1 MKLATQSRPISK
13 SKRRRKSPKQ
23 IKAPSLGPNRRLFHP
38 IRTAL
43 SAPKTNRW
51 TVSQSAA
58 LYGLDRWG
66 APYYD
71 IDTEG
76 FLCVKPAGDD
86 RSVRIAEVIREAESK
101 GLKTP
106 IVIRFQ
112 DLLRQRVEK
121 LNQAFHRSIEE
132 EGYSGRYQGVFPIKV
147 NQLREV
153 IEEVQDAG
161 KPYQYG
167 LECGSKPELLIALA
181 MHEDPEALLICN
193 GYKDDDY
200 IRLALYG
207 RKIGKQ
213 VVIVAEQLSEV
224 SAIVDVARDLK
235 VEPIIGFRSKLY
247 SRGEGKWAQST
258 GDNAKFGLSTIEML
272 QACDLLEEANLQQS
286 LQLLHFH
293 IGSQVPNIITLKNA
307 VIEATR
313 FYCELKKMGFPM
325 GYLDVGGGLGID
337 YDGSRSN
344 WESSTNYTLEEYA
357 RDVVF
362 NIKQICETSE
372 VPCPDIVSE
381 SGRAITAP
389 HSILVTQVVDRIS
402 KRAATIK
409 INKEDIEDPVVQ
421 DLYDMTTGRV
431 RYGALEKFHDAL
443 QKKNEAYSLFNHG
456 YLDLKGRAQA
466 ESLFW
471 QICHKIDQNAKGGY
485 QPEELVELKR
495 MLADQYICNFSVF
508 QSLLDHWAL
517 DQLFPIAPLTRLRER
532 PSVNAIL
539 VDITCDSDGK
549 VSKFIDLEDE
559 KEYLPLHPLKKSEP
573 YYLGFFLICA
583 YQDIMGDNH
592 NLFGRVN
599 EAHVFLEEDEEDG
612 FYIEDTIKGDRIKD
626 VLEGVQFKSELL
638 CRLMKKQVDIAIK
651 KDRVKPR
658 EGVRFMEMFEQG
670 MQKKTYMELSKPTKK
685 KKAARASS
693 QSSP

>member
-1 MKLATQSRPISK
+1 MLK
-13 SKRRRKSPKQ
+13 SKR
-23 IKAPSLGPNRRLFHP
+23 
-38 IRTAL
+38 
-43 SAPKTNRW
+43 W
-51 TVSQSAA
+51 TVADSID
-58 LYGLDRWG
+58 LYGLGRWG
-66 APYYD
+66 YPYFAVD
-71 IDTEG
+71 SDG

-86 RSVRIAEVIREAESK
+86 RTVRIADVIKEAESK

-121 LNQAFHRSIEE
+121 LNQAFRNSIEE
-132 EGYSGRYQGVFPIKV
+132 EAYSGSYQGVFPIKV

-153 IEEVQDAG
+153 IEEIQEAG
-161 KPYQYG
+161 KPFQYG
-167 LECGSKPELLIALA
+167 LECGSKPELIIALA
-181 MHEDPEALLICN
+181 MHEDSEALLVCN

-207 RKIGKQ
+207 RKIGKR
-213 VVIVAEQLSEV
+213 VFIIAEQLSEV
-224 SAIVDVARDLK
+224 RSIIRISQELN
-235 VEPIIGFRSKLY
+235 VEPLVGFRSKLY
-247 SRGEGKWAQST
+247 AQGEGKWALST
-258 GDNAKFGLSTIEML
+258 GDNAKFGLTTTEML
-272 QACDLLEEANLQQS
+272 EACSLLKAAKLTNS

-313 FYCELKKMGFPM
+313 YYCQLRKLGFPM
-325 GYLDVGGGLGID
+325 GFIDVGGGLGID
-337 YDGSRSN
+337 YDGSQSN
-344 WESSTNYTLEEYA
+344 WESSINYTLEEYA

-362 NIKQICETSE
+362 NIKQICDASE
-372 VPCPDIVSE
+372 VLCPNIVSE

-389 HSILVTQVVDRIS
+389 HSILVTQVIDRIS
-402 KRAATIK
+402 KRDSVLKVLKHDIK
-409 INKEDIEDPVVQ
+409 DPVVR
-421 DLYDMTTGRV
+421 DLYEMLNGRV
-431 RYGALEKFHDAL
+431 RYGRLEKFHDAL

-456 YLDLKGRAQA
+456 YLDLKGRAQV

-471 QICHKIDQNAKGGY
+471 QICQKLDQASKTGY
-485 QPEELVELKR
+485 QPEELVALKR
-495 MLADQYICNFSVF
+495 LLADQYICNFSVF

-517 DQLFPIAPLTRLRER
+517 DQLFPIAPLTRLEER

-573 YYLGFFLICA
+573 YYLGFFLIGA

-599 EAHVFLEEDEEDG
+599 EAHVFLEDDEDDG
-612 FYIEDTIKGDRIKD
+612 FYIEDTIQGDRIKD
-626 VLEGVQFKSELL
+626 VLEGVQFKSEML
-638 CRLMKKQVDIAIK
+638 CRQMKKQIDHATK
-651 KDRVKPR
+651 QDLVKPR
-658 EGVRFMEMFEQG
+658 EGVRFMEMYEQG
-670 MQKKTYMELSKPTKK
+670 MQKKTYMEISPPQKK
-685 KKAARASS
+685 KTTRKRV
-693 QSSP
+693 

>member
-1 MKLATQSRPISK
+1 MLK
-13 SKRRRKSPKQ
+13 SKR
-23 IKAPSLGPNRRLFHP
+23 
-38 IRTAL
+38 
-43 SAPKTNRW
+43 W
-51 TVSQSAA
+51 TVADSID
-58 LYGLDRWG
+58 LYGLGRWG
-66 APYYD
+66 YPYFAVD
-71 IDTEG
+71 SDG

-86 RSVRIAEVIREAESK
+86 RTVRIADVIKEAESK

-121 LNQAFHRSIEE
+121 LNQAFRNSIEE
-132 EGYSGRYQGVFPIKV
+132 EAYSGSYQGVFPIKV

-153 IEEVQDAG
+153 IEEIQEAG
-161 KPYQYG
+161 KPFQYG
-167 LECGSKPELLIALA
+167 LECGSKPELIIALA
-181 MHEDPEALLICN
+181 MHEDSEALLVCN

-207 RKIGKQ
+207 RKIGKR
-213 VVIVAEQLSEV
+213 VFIIAEQLSEV
-224 SAIVDVARDLK
+224 RSIIRISQELN
-235 VEPIIGFRSKLY
+235 VEPLVGFRSKLY
-247 SRGEGKWAQST
+247 AQGEGKWALST
-258 GDNAKFGLSTIEML
+258 GDNAKFGLTTTEML
-272 QACDLLEEANLQQS
+272 EACSLLKAAKLTNS

-313 FYCELKKMGFPM
+313 YYCQLRKLGFPM
-325 GYLDVGGGLGID
+325 GFIDVGGGLGID
-337 YDGSRSN
+337 YDGSQSN
-344 WESSTNYTLEEYA
+344 WESSINYTLEEYA

-362 NIKQICETSE
+362 NIKQICDASE
-372 VPCPDIVSE
+372 VLCPNIVSE

-389 HSILVTQVVDRIS
+389 HSILVTQVIDRIS
-402 KRAATIK
+402 KRDSVLKVLKHDIK
-409 INKEDIEDPVVQ
+409 YPVVR
-421 DLYDMTTGRV
+421 DLYEMLNGRV
-431 RYGALEKFHDAL
+431 RYGRLEKFHDAL

-456 YLDLKGRAQA
+456 YLDLKGRAQV

-471 QICHKIDQNAKGGY
+471 QICQKLDQAAKTGY
-485 QPEELVELKR
+485 QPEELVALKR
-495 MLADQYICNFSVF
+495 LLADQYICNFSVF

-517 DQLFPIAPLTRLRER
+517 DQLFPIAPLTRLEER

-573 YYLGFFLICA
+573 YYLGFFLIGA

-599 EAHVFLEEDEEDG
+599 EAHVFLEDDEDDG
-612 FYIEDTIKGDRIKD
+612 FYIEDTIQGDRIKD
-626 VLEGVQFKSELL
+626 VLEGVQFKSEML
-638 CRLMKKQVDIAIK
+638 CRQMKKQIDNATK
-651 KDRVKPR
+651 QDLVKPR
-658 EGVRFMEMFEQG
+658 EGVRFMEMYEQG
-670 MQKKTYMELSKPTKK
+670 MQKKTYMEISPPQKK
-685 KKAARASS
+685 KTTRKRV
-693 QSSP
+693 

>member
-1 MKLATQSRPISK
+1 M
-13 SKRRRKSPKQ
+13 
-23 IKAPSLGPNRRLFHP
+23 N
-38 IRTAL
+38 
-43 SAPKTNRW
+43 APKTNRW
-51 TVSQSAA
+51 TVSQSAS
-58 LYGLDRWG
+58 LYGLERWG
-66 APYYD
+66 KPYYS
-71 IDTEG
+71 IDADG
-76 FLCVKPAGDD
+76 YVCVTPAGDE
-86 RSVRIAEVIREAESK
+86 RSVRIADVLKEAESK

-112 DLLRQRVEK
+112 DLLRQRIEK
-121 LNQAFHRSIEE
+121 LNRAFQSSIRE

-153 IEEVQDAG
+153 IEEIQDAG
-161 KPYQYG
+161 KAFEYG

-181 MHEDPEALLICN
+181 MQEDAASLLVCN

-200 IRLALYG
+200 VRLALYG
-207 RKIGKQ
+207 QKIGKR
-213 VVIVAEQLSEV
+213 VIIVAEQLSEV
-224 SAIVDVARDLK
+224 SLIIEIAQELNVQ
-235 VEPIIGFRSKLY
+235 PIIGLRSKLY
-247 SRGEGKWAQST
+247 SRGEGKWALST
-258 GDNAKFGLSTIEML
+258 GDNAKFGLTTTEML
-272 QACDLLEEANLQQS
+272 RACSLLKEATLERS

-293 IGSQVPNIITLKNA
+293 IGSQVPNIITIKNA
-307 VIEATR
+307 VIEAAR
-313 FYCELKKMGFPM
+313 FYCELKKLGFPM

-362 NIKQICETSE
+362 TIKRICDASDT
-372 VPCPDIVSE
+372 PCPTIVSE

-389 HSILVTQVVDRIS
+389 HSILVTQVVDRIT
-402 KRAATIK
+402 KRDSSLK
-409 INKEDIEDPVVQ
+409 VREEDIEDPVVR
-421 DLYDMTTGRV
+421 DLFDMSSGRV
-431 RYGALEKFHDAL
+431 RYGRLEKFHDAL

-456 YLDLKGRAQA
+456 YLDLEGRAQA

-471 QICHKIDQNAKGGY
+471 QICQKLDQTAKGGY
-485 QPEELVELKR
+485 QPEELTELKR

-517 DQLFPIAPLTRLRER
+517 EQLFPIVPLSRLHER

-573 YYLGFFLICA
+573 YFLGFFLIGA

-599 EAHVFLEEDEEDG
+599 EAHVFLDEDEEDG
-612 FYIEDTIKGDRIKD
+612 FYIEDTIQGDRIKD

-638 CRLMKKQVDIAIK
+638 SRLMKKQIDKAIK
-651 KDRVKPR
+651 MDRVKPR
-658 EGVRFMEMFEQG
+658 EGVRFMEMYESG
-670 MQKKTYMELSKPTKK
+670 MQKKTPENC
-685 KKAARASS
+685 
-693 QSSP
+693 

>member
-1 MKLATQSRPISK
+1 MQK
-13 SKRRRKSPKQ
+13 SKR
-23 IKAPSLGPNRRLFHP
+23 
-38 IRTAL
+38 
-43 SAPKTNRW
+43 W
-51 TVSQSAA
+51 TVADSID
-58 LYGLDRWG
+58 LYGLGRWG
-66 APYYD
+66 YPYFAAD
-71 IDTEG
+71 SDG

-86 RSVRIAEVIREAESK
+86 RTVRIADVIKEAESK

-121 LNQAFHRSIEE
+121 LNQAFRNSIEE
-132 EGYSGRYQGVFPIKV
+132 EAYSGSYQGVFPIKV

-153 IEEVQDAG
+153 IEEIQEAG
-161 KPYQYG
+161 KPFQYG
-167 LECGSKPELLIALA
+167 LECGSKPELIIALA
-181 MHEDPEALLICN
+181 MHEDSEALLVCN

-207 RKIGKQ
+207 RKIGKR
-213 VVIVAEQLSEV
+213 VFIIAEQLSEV
-224 SAIVDVARDLK
+224 RSIIRISQELN
-235 VEPIIGFRSKLY
+235 VEPLVGFRSKLY
-247 SRGEGKWAQST
+247 AQGEGKWALST
-258 GDNAKFGLSTIEML
+258 GDNAKFGLTTTEML
-272 QACDLLEEANLQQS
+272 EACSLLKAAKLTNS

-313 FYCELKKMGFPM
+313 YYCQLRKLGFPM
-325 GYLDVGGGLGID
+325 GFIDVGGGLGID
-337 YDGSRSN
+337 YDGSQSN
-344 WESSTNYTLEEYA
+344 WESSINYTLEEYA

-362 NIKQICETSE
+362 NIKQICDASE
-372 VPCPDIVSE
+372 VLCPNIVSE

-389 HSILVTQVVDRIS
+389 HSILVTQVIDRIS
-402 KRAATIK
+402 KRDSVLKVLKHDIK
-409 INKEDIEDPVVQ
+409 DPVVR
-421 DLYDMTTGRV
+421 DLYEMLNGRV
-431 RYGALEKFHDAL
+431 RYGRLEKFHDAL

-456 YLDLKGRAQA
+456 YLDLEGRAQV

-471 QICHKIDQNAKGGY
+471 QICQKLDQTAKTGY
-485 QPEELVELKR
+485 QPEELVALKR
-495 MLADQYICNFSVF
+495 LLADQYICNFSVF

-517 DQLFPIAPLTRLRER
+517 DQLFPIAPLTRLEER

-573 YYLGFFLICA
+573 YYLGFFLIGA

-599 EAHVFLEEDEEDG
+599 EAHVFLEDDEDDG
-612 FYIEDTIKGDRIKD
+612 FYIEDTIQGDRIKD
-626 VLEGVQFKSELL
+626 VLEGVQFKSEML
-638 CRLMKKQVDIAIK
+638 CRQMKKQIDNATK
-651 KDRVKPR
+651 QDLVKPR
-658 EGVRFMEMFEQG
+658 EGVRFMEMYEQG
-670 MQKKTYMELSKPTKK
+670 MQKKTYMDISTPQKK
-685 KKAARASS
+685 KTTRKRV
-693 QSSP
+693 

>member
-1 MKLATQSRPISK
+1 MLK
-13 SKRRRKSPKQ
+13 SKR
-23 IKAPSLGPNRRLFHP
+23 
-38 IRTAL
+38 
-43 SAPKTNRW
+43 W
-51 TVSQSAA
+51 TVADSID
-58 LYGLDRWG
+58 LYGLGRWG
-66 APYYD
+66 YPYFTVD
-71 IDTEG
+71 SDG

-86 RSVRIAEVIREAESK
+86 RTVRIADVIKEAESK

-121 LNQAFHRSIEE
+121 LNQAFRNSIEE
-132 EGYSGRYQGVFPIKV
+132 EAYSGSYQGVFPIKV

-153 IEEVQDAG
+153 IEEIQEAG
-161 KPYQYG
+161 KPFQYG
-167 LECGSKPELLIALA
+167 LECGSKPELIIALA
-181 MHEDPEALLICN
+181 MHEDSEALLVCN

-207 RKIGKQ
+207 RKIGKR
-213 VVIVAEQLSEV
+213 VFIIAEQLSEV
-224 SAIVDVARDLK
+224 RSIIRISQELN
-235 VEPIIGFRSKLY
+235 VEPLVGFRSKLY
-247 SRGEGKWAQST
+247 AQGEGKWALST
-258 GDNAKFGLSTIEML
+258 GDNAKFGLTTTEML
-272 QACDLLEEANLQQS
+272 EACSLLKAAKLTNS

-313 FYCELKKMGFPM
+313 YYCQLRKLGFPM
-325 GYLDVGGGLGID
+325 GFIDVGGGLGID
-337 YDGSRSN
+337 YDGSQSN
-344 WESSTNYTLEEYA
+344 WESSINYTLEEYA

-362 NIKQICETSE
+362 NIKQICDASE
-372 VPCPDIVSE
+372 VLCPNIVSE

-389 HSILVTQVVDRIS
+389 HSILVTQVIDRIS
-402 KRAATIK
+402 KRDSVLKVLKHDIK
-409 INKEDIEDPVVQ
+409 DPVVR
-421 DLYDMTTGRV
+421 DLYEMLNGRV
-431 RYGALEKFHDAL
+431 RYGRLEKFHDAL

-456 YLDLKGRAQA
+456 YLDLKGRAQV

-471 QICHKIDQNAKGGY
+471 QICQKLDQTAKTGY
-485 QPEELVELKR
+485 QPEELVALKR
-495 MLADQYICNFSVF
+495 LLADQYICNFSVF

-517 DQLFPIAPLTRLRER
+517 DQLFPIAPLTRLEER

-573 YYLGFFLICA
+573 YYLGFFLIGA

-599 EAHVFLEEDEEDG
+599 EAHVFLEDDEDDG
-612 FYIEDTIKGDRIKD
+612 FYIEDTIQGDRVKD
-626 VLEGVQFKSELL
+626 VLEGVQFKSEML
-638 CRLMKKQVDIAIK
+638 CRQMKKQIDNATK
-651 KDRVKPR
+651 QDLVKPR
-658 EGVRFMEMFEQG
+658 EGVRFMEMYEQG
-670 MQKKTYMELSKPTKK
+670 MQKKTYMEISPPQKK
-685 KKAARASS
+685 KTTRKRV
-693 QSSP
+693 

>member
-1 MKLATQSRPISK
+1 MQK
-13 SKRRRKSPKQ
+13 SKR
-23 IKAPSLGPNRRLFHP
+23 
-38 IRTAL
+38 
-43 SAPKTNRW
+43 W
-51 TVSQSAA
+51 TVADSID
-58 LYGLDRWG
+58 LYGLGRWG
-66 APYYD
+66 YPYFA
-71 IDTEG
+71 IDSDG

-86 RSVRIAEVIREAESK
+86 RTVRIADVIKEAESK

-121 LNQAFHRSIEE
+121 LNQAFRNSIAEE
-132 EGYSGRYQGVFPIKV
+132 AYSGSYQGVFPIKV

-153 IEEVQDAG
+153 IEEIQEAG
-161 KPYQYG
+161 KPFQYG
-167 LECGSKPELLIALA
+167 LECGSKPELIIALA
-181 MHEDPEALLICN
+181 MHEDSEALLVCN

-207 RKIGKQ
+207 RKIGKR
-213 VVIVAEQLSEV
+213 VFIIAEQLSEV
-224 SAIVDVARDLK
+224 RSIIRISQELN
-235 VEPIIGFRSKLY
+235 VEPLVGFRSKLY
-247 SRGEGKWAQST
+247 AQGEGKWALST
-258 GDNAKFGLSTIEML
+258 GDNAKFGLTTTEML
-272 QACDLLEEANLQQS
+272 EACSLLKAAKLTNS

-313 FYCELKKMGFPM
+313 YYCQLKKLGFPM
-325 GYLDVGGGLGID
+325 GFIDVGGGLGID
-337 YDGSRSN
+337 YDGSQSN
-344 WESSTNYTLEEYA
+344 WESSINYTLEEYA

-362 NIKQICETSE
+362 NIKQICDASE
-372 VPCPDIVSE
+372 VLCPNIVSE

-389 HSILVTQVVDRIS
+389 HSILVTQVIDRIS
-402 KRAATIK
+402 KRDSVLKVPKHDIK
-409 INKEDIEDPVVQ
+409 DPVVR
-421 DLYDMTTGRV
+421 DLYEMLNGRV
-431 RYGALEKFHDAL
+431 RYGRLEKLHDAL

-456 YLDLKGRAQA
+456 YLDLKGRAQV

-471 QICHKIDQNAKGGY
+471 QICQKVDQTAKTGY
-485 QPEELVELKR
+485 QPEELVALKR
-495 MLADQYICNFSVF
+495 LLADQYICNFSVF

-517 DQLFPIAPLTRLRER
+517 DQLFPIAPLTRLEER

-573 YYLGFFLICA
+573 YYLGFFLIGA

-599 EAHVFLEEDEEDG
+599 EAHVFLEDDEDDG
-612 FYIEDTIKGDRIKD
+612 FYIEDTIRGDRVKD
-626 VLEGVQFKSELL
+626 VLEGVQFKSEML
-638 CRLMKKQVDIAIK
+638 CRQMKKQIDKATK
-651 KDRVKPR
+651 QDLVKPR
-658 EGVRFMEMFEQG
+658 EGVRFMEMYEQG
-670 MQKKTYMELSKPTKK
+670 MQKKTYMDISPPQKK
-685 KKAARASS
+685 KTARKRV
-693 QSSP
+693 

>member
-1 MKLATQSRPISK
+1 MKTPK
-13 SKRRRKSPKQ
+13 SKR
-23 IKAPSLGPNRRLFHP
+23 
-38 IRTAL
+38 
-43 SAPKTNRW
+43 W
-51 TVSQSAA
+51 TVADSDE
-58 LYGLDRWG
+58 LYGLSRWG
-66 APYYD
+66 SSYYASD
-71 IDTEG
+71 PDG

-86 RSVRIAEVIREAESK
+86 RSIRIADIIKEAESK

-112 DLLRQRVEK
+112 DLLRQRVEQ
-121 LNQAFHRSIEE
+121 LNTAFQNSIQE
-132 EGYSGRYQGVFPIKV
+132 EGYPGRYQGVFPIKV

-153 IEEVQDAG
+153 IEEIQDAG
-161 KPYQYG
+161 KPFQYG
-167 LECGSKPELLIALA
+167 LECGSKPELIIALA
-181 MHEDPEALLICN
+181 MHDDPEALLVCN

-207 RKIGKQ
+207 RKIGKR
-213 VVIVAEQLSEV
+213 VFIVAEQLSEV
-224 SAIVDVARDLK
+224 RSIIKIAQELK
-235 VEPIIGFRSKLY
+235 VEPLIGFRAKLY
-247 SRGEGKWAQST
+247 AQGEGKWALST
-258 GDNAKFGLSTIEML
+258 GDNAKFGLTTTEMIE
-272 QACDLLEEANLQQS
+272 ACALLEAAGLKDS

-313 FYCELKKMGFPM
+313 YYCQLQKLGFPM
-325 GYLDVGGGLGID
+325 GYIDVGGGLGID

-344 WESSTNYTLEEYA
+344 WESSINYTLDEYA

-362 NIKQICETSE
+362 NIKQICNSSE
-372 VPCPDIVSE
+372 VPCPNIISE

-389 HSILVTQVVDRIS
+389 HSVLITQVIDRIS
-402 KRAATIK
+402 KRDSVLKVT
-409 INKEDIEDPVVQ
+409 KEAIQDPVVH
-421 DLYDMTTGRV
+421 DLYEMMNGRT
-431 RYGALEKFHDAL
+431 RYGRLEKFHDAL

-471 QICHKIDQNAKGGY
+471 QICQKLDQSVKTGY
-485 QPEELVELKR
+485 QPEELVALKR
-495 MLADQYICNFSVF
+495 LLADQYICNFSVF

-517 DQLFPIAPLTRLRER
+517 DQLFPIAPLTRLKER

-573 YYLGFFLICA
+573 YYLGFFLIGA

-599 EAHVFLEEDEEDG
+599 EAHVFLEDDEDDG
-612 FYIEDTIKGDRIKD
+612 FYIEDTIEGDRVKD

-638 CRLMKKQVDIAIK
+638 CRLMKKQIDKATK
-651 KDRVKPR
+651 GDLVKPR
-658 EGVRFMEMFEQG
+658 EGVRFMEMYQQG
-670 MQKKTYMELSKPTKK
+670 MQKKTYMDLTPPAK
-685 KKAARASS
+685 KKAARKRP
-693 QSSP
+693 Q

>member
-1 MKLATQSRPISK
+1 LKAQK
-13 SKRRRKSPKQ
+13 PK
-23 IKAPSLGPNRRLFHP
+23 
-38 IRTAL
+38 
-43 SAPKTNRW
+43 RW
-51 TVSQSAA
+51 TVADSND
-58 LYGLDRWG
+58 LYGLSRWG
-66 APYYD
+66 SPYYA
-71 IDTEG
+71 IDSDG
-76 FLCVKPAGDD
+76 FLCVKPAGDE
-86 RSVRIAEVIREAESK
+86 RSVRIADIIKEAETK

-112 DLLRQRVEK
+112 DLLRQRVEQ
-121 LNQAFHRSIEE
+121 LNQAFRNSIKEE
-132 EGYSGRYQGVFPIKV
+132 AYSGKYQGVFPIKV

-153 IEEVQDAG
+153 IEEIQDAG

-167 LECGSKPELLIALA
+167 LECGSKPELIIALA
-181 MHEDPEALLICN
+181 MHDDPDALLVCN

-207 RKIGKQ
+207 RKIGKR
-213 VVIVAEQLSEV
+213 VFIVAEQLSEV
-224 SAIVDVARDLK
+224 RSIIRVSQELN
-235 VEPIIGFRSKLY
+235 VEPLIGFRSKLY
-247 SRGEGKWAQST
+247 AQGEGKWALST
-258 GDNAKFGLSTIEML
+258 GDNAKFGLTTTEML
-272 QACDLLEEANLQQS
+272 EACSLLETADLKNS

-313 FYCELKKMGFPM
+313 YYCQLQKLGFPM
-325 GYLDVGGGLGID
+325 GFIDVGGGLGID

-344 WESSTNYTLEEYA
+344 WESSINYTLEEYA

-362 NIKQICETSE
+362 NIKQICNSSE
-372 VPCPDIVSE
+372 VPCPNIVSE

-389 HSILVTQVVDRIS
+389 HSMLVTQVIDRIS
-402 KRAATIK
+402 KRDSVLKVLKDDIK
-409 INKEDIEDPVVQ
+409 DPVVN
-421 DLYDMTTGRV
+421 DLYEMMNGRL
-431 RYGALEKFHDAL
+431 RYGRLEKFHDAL

-471 QICHKIDQNAKGGY
+471 QICQKLDQSVKSGY
-485 QPEELVELKR
+485 NPEELVALKR
-495 MLADQYICNFSVF
+495 LLADQYICNFSVF

-517 DQLFPIAPLTRLRER
+517 DQLFPIAPITRLKER
-532 PSVNAIL
+532 PSINAIL

-573 YYLGFFLICA
+573 YYLGFFLIGA

-599 EAHVFLEEDEEDG
+599 EAHVFLEDDEDDG
-612 FYIEDTIKGDRIKD
+612 FYIEDTIQGDRVKD
-626 VLEGVQFKSELL
+626 VLEGVQFKSEML
-638 CRLMKKQVDIAIK
+638 CRQMKKQIDKATK
-651 KDRVKPR
+651 NDLVKPR
-658 EGVRFMEMFEQG
+658 EGVRFMEMYEQA
-670 MQKKTYMELSKPTKK
+670 MQKKTYMDITSPTKK
-685 KKAARASS
+685 KSARKRD
-693 QSSP
+693 